1 MSDFAYDDDEEDAE
15 YERPRRR
22 RVRSSPLRW
31 VTPGTFGLAAILFF
45 LPWTDLSCNGPTG
58 RVQLAT
64 QSGMQSAAG
73 TYSEGEAIRELR
85 EKKAKAGAKAGADGF
100 GEFKLNAKGD
110 AKKDGPDAAPLLW
123 VYLAMLLAGA
133 GVPVAMAENRFRGA
147 MVTGFAAVSL
157 LVLLLQVGIGLPL
170 PKAAAES
177 NAKLDKDGPV
187 GGGNL
192 KMDNMD
198 ELREMARIRSSYLP
212 SFWIS
217 IVVLIASLTLGIIQL
232 AVGDGKPERRRHRP
246 RDEDEYDD

>member
-1 MSDFAYDDDEEDAE
+1 MSDFAFDDDEEDAE
-15 YERPRRR
+15 YERPRTR

-58 RVQLAT
+58 RVQLVS

-85 EKKAKAGAKAGADGF
+85 ERKAKGGAKPGMDGL
-100 GEFKLNAKGD
+100 GELNLNPKGD
-110 AKKDGPDAAPLLW
+110 GKKDGPDAAPILW

-133 GVPVAMAENRFRGA
+133 GVAVAPNRLRGA

-177 NAKLDKDGPV
+177 NEKMEKAGPA
-187 GGGNL
+187 GGAVL
-192 KMDNMD
+192 KVDNMD

-217 IVVLIASLTLGIIQL
+217 IVVLLASLTLGIIQL
-232 AVGDGKPERRRHRP
+232 ALGDGKPERRRRRP
-246 RDEDEYDD
+246 RDDDED